1 MANIGFTVDTH
12 LFRELGELLVGRDS
26 TALVELIKNSYD
38 ADATEVIVHGVHLD
52 DVDRGCITIRDTG
65 IGMTSQQFRDGFLR
79 IASRLKEEGERR
91 SPKFR
96 RRFTGAKGIGRL
108 AAHKLAR
115 KLKIYSV
122 PDPDIAGE
130 DSGVVSAS
138 IDWDAVEA
146 FATLDQV
153 DDSGAVQFGEAK
165 RPGKIVP
172 GTTIELRGLRRQWTP
187 TERGRFFAEVQTFSP
202 PSALLELPKAV
213 IASPLLFSRPAIAD
227 STKSDPGCNIQ
238 LTGDLESGESYWAA
252 LAQAA
257 LWVIEVEA
265 NQEHS
270 VVRYAV
276 SPTKR
281 GREAFPEGRVQ
292 RFEMVHP
299 DPKHGPF
306 FQARILIREGATAG
320 RREEKAWLGRTS
332 GIRVYMEGFRVLPY
346 GEPSD
351 DWLSIDTDY
360 TRRQKM
366 LPYLSGSGLG
376 EAEDEEEGLLALR
389 NTSYFG
395 AVFLTLAGAPTMQML
410 VNREGFIPERG
421 FDSLVRI
428 VRTGVD
434 LSVRVRAAAKSATRH
449 DRTEVRK
456 QRIVD
461 EALATDKLDLQDA
474 VRATIV
480 QASDLAR
487 EARQKAASG
496 DFAGAAESI
505 TRAAE
510 AFAEGGRTSE
520 RMMTEPTL
528 LRILASVGTQ
538 MSAFVHEINGLLGSA
553 QAVEQAIFR
562 MSADL
567 DLPRAA
573 RARIRELQQAIG
585 DLRRSVERQAA
596 YLTDVISPD
605 ARRRR
610 SRQRLAERFNA
621 GARIVEHEASRRD
634 ISIINEIPDDLKSPP
649 MFPAELTLIFSNL
662 LTNAVKAAGKGGRI
676 RATARA
682 EEDGVTLRVE
692 NTGVIVDFEDGERWF
707 RPFESTTVQ
716 TDPVLGQGMGMGLPI
731 TRNILEQ
738 YGATIA
744 FARPGR
750 SYSTAIEIL
759 FRG

>member
-52 DVDRGCITIRDTG
+52 DAERGRITIRDTG
-65 IGMTSQQFRDGFLR
+65 IGMTPRQFRKGFLR

-91 SPKFR
+91 SPKYR

-122 PDPDIAGE
+122 PDAAIAGD
-130 DSGVVSAS
+130 DSAVVHAT

-146 FATLDQV
+146 FATLDELDQ
-153 DDSGAVQFGEAK
+153 SGAIQLDEEK
-165 RPGKIVP
+165 RPAKAAP
-172 GTTIELRGLRRQWTP
+172 GTTIELRGLRRRWTP

-202 PSALLELPKAV
+202 PAALLDLPKSV
-213 IASPLLFSRPAIAD
+213 MGTPLLFGRPAVAD
-227 STKSDPGCNIQ
+227 AATSDPGCNIQ
-238 LTGDLESGESYWAA
+238 LTGELESGESYWAA

-257 LWVIEVEA
+257 FWVIEVQSTQDDEK
-265 NQEHS
+265 
-270 VVRYAV
+270 VRYAV
-276 SPTKR
+276 APTKK
-281 GREAFPEGRVQ
+281 GREEFPESRTQ
-292 RFEMVHP
+292 RFEIDHP

-306 FQARILIREGATAG
+306 FQARILIREGASGG

-332 GIRVYMEGFRVLPY
+332 GVRVYMEGFRVLPY

-366 LPYLSGSGLG
+366 LPYLSGSALG
-376 EAEDEEEGLLALR
+376 EPQDEEEGLLALR
-389 NTSYFG
+389 NSSYFG
-395 AVFLTLAGAPTMQML
+395 AVFLTLSGAPTMQML

-421 FDSLVRI
+421 FDNLVRI

-434 LSVRVRAAAKSATRH
+434 LSVRVRAAAKLATRQ

-461 EALATDKLDLQDA
+461 EALANDKLDLQDA
-474 VRATIV
+474 VRVTIV
-480 QASDLAR
+480 QANDLAR
-487 EARQKAASG
+487 EAREKAADG
-496 DFAGAAESI
+496 DFKGAAESI
-505 TRAAE
+505 SRAAA
-510 AFAEGGRTSE
+510 AFAEGSRTSE

-553 QAVEQAIFR
+553 QAVEQAIHR

-567 DLPRAA
+567 ELPRAA

-610 SRQRLAERFNA
+610 SRQKLAERFA
-621 GARIVEHEASRRD
+621 VGARIVEHEASRRD
-634 ISIINEIPDDLKSPP
+634 ISIFNEIPEDVKSPP

-662 LTNAVKAAGKGGRI
+662 LSNAVKAAGKGGRI
-676 RATARA
+676 RATARTG
-682 EEDGVTLRVE
+682 EDGVILRVE
-692 NTGVIVDFEDGERWF
+692 NTGVGVDPQDGERWF

-744 FARPGR
+744 FARAGR
-750 SYSTAIEIL
+750 GYSSALEIL
-759 FRG
+759 FKG